1 MNSITKDTVKHLFK
15 ISTFAILDALVVW
28 ASITLFSQQL
38 YKLLAFLLVGAIL
51 LNFVYLSKK
60 AYPLRYILPGT
71 IFMIL
76 LIIYPLF
83 YTCYI
88 SFTNYGTGNI
98 LSKQQVIDQLESNYI
113 LPEDPDVY
121 NFQAF
126 NNPDDGYIILFS
138 NSEGNLLLGRNNTI
152 VDISKNDNRL
162 KDTDGDG
169 EVDQFNDLKALDRA
183 TIFKNLSR
191 LQKLE
196 YEYNDKI
203 LRMQD
208 FSSFAEYVPQY
219 QYNSRDDVLVD
230 IKNNIEYYPEGG
242 YFVSESG
249 DRLLPGFRT
258 PIGWR
263 NFKRLLTDQR
273 ISGPFFRVFIW
284 TVIWATLSVIT
295 TFCLGLLMAIFVND
309 EHIRFRTLY
318 RILLILPYA
327 IPTFISA
334 MVWRGL
340 FDTEVGVINQIIES
354 IFGSGIPWL
363 IDPIWARVALI
374 IVNLW
379 LGFPYMML
387 IALGSL
393 QSIPNSYYEAAAIDG
408 ASLWQQFRHITFPLL
423 MVSMAPVLIA
433 SFAFNFNN
441 FTVIYLFNR
450 GRPAIPNA
458 QTPAGATD
466 ILISYTYRLSFESG
480 RGADFGLA
488 SAVTILIFIIT
499 ATITWFN
506 FRYTGALEDVKEN
519 V

>member
-1 MNSITKDTVKHLFK
+1 MNSVTKDTVKHLLK
-15 ISTFAILDALVVW
+15 ISSFAVLDALVLW
-28 ASITLFSQQL
+28 ASITLFSQHL
-38 YKLLAFLLVGAIL
+38 YKLLAFLIIGAVLI
-51 LNFVYLSKK
+51 NIVYLSQK

-98 LSKQQVIDQLESNYI
+98 LSKEQVINQLNTKFI
-113 LPEDPDVY
+113 LPENPTVY
-121 NFQAF
+121 DFKAF
-126 NNPDDGYIILFS
+126 NDPEAGFVILF
-138 NSEGNLLLGRNNTI
+138 NDPQGNLLLATDG
-152 VDISKNDNRL
+152 VVHQISAIDNRF

-169 EVDQFNDLKALDRA
+169 IIDKYKGFNAVERQE
-183 TIFKNLSR
+183 IFKNLAE
-191 LQKLE
+191 LQQLE
-196 YEYNDKI
+196 YKYNNRI
-203 LRMQD
+203 LKMKN
-208 FSSFAEYVPQY
+208 FSSFAEYIPQY
-219 QYNSRDDVLVD
+219 QYDPTND
-230 IKNNIEYYPEGG
+230 ILYDIENNINYFPEDG
-242 YFVSESG
+242 YFVSQKG
-249 DRLLPGFRT
+249 DRLLPGYRT
-258 PIGWR
+258 TIGWH
-263 NFKRLLTDQR
+263 NFRRLLTDRR
-273 ISGPFFRVFIW
+273 ISGPFVRVFIW
-284 TVIWATLSVIT
+284 TFIWATLSVLT
-295 TFCLGLLMAIFVND
+295 TFLLGLLMAILVND
-309 EHIRFRTLY
+309 QHIRFRTLY

-340 FDTEVGVINQIIES
+340 FDTEVGVINQILES
-354 IFGSGIPWL
+354 LLGSGIPWL
-363 IDPIWARVALI
+363 IDPIWAKVALI

-408 ASLWQQFRHITFPLL
+408 ASLWQQFKHITFPLL

-488 SAVTILIFIIT
+488 SAVTILIFLIT